1 MFFIKVRYILYYPY
15 EKIICP
21 AATTLLSILAF
32 LIPHVSS
39 GRTLV
44 CSVLASIQAVQL
56 KAFVYRNLVD
66 VENKLVFIFYKQYKG
81 GKQFYNLSVLVMEQ
95 V

>member
-1 MFFIKVRYILYYPY
+1 MKNYLPGCNDFIKHP
-15 EKIICP
+15 
-21 AATTLLSILAF
+21 AF
-32 LIPHVSS
+32 LIPHVSW

-44 CSVLASIQAVQL
+44 HSVLASIQAEQL